1 VYVRHERTFILTRK
15 WQQDKYRKIHVPM
28 IMCVT
33 STLIDIPNVQLK
45 SLLWIFSSKWEH
57 LAKHAGDK
65 PYKCEVCPKQ
75 FNHKTDLRRHMCLH
89 TGEKPFSCEVCGKG
103 FIREDRMVKH
113 ADTHKKKPPPI
124 IMNWKK
130 AYLAK
135 PNIMERMDNA
145 KVKSWRIYI
154 CD

>member
-1 VYVRHERTFILTRK
+1 MAKHLYDNVFYIVVFK
-15 WQQDKYRKIHVPM
+15 KIVLGLFQK
-28 IMCVT
+28 
-33 STLIDIPNVQLK
+33 SDITTVKLPNSYLQ
-45 SLLWIFSSKWEH
+45 EH

-124 IMNWKK
+124 VMN
-130 AYLAK
+130 
-135 PNIMERMDNA
+135 
-145 KVKSWRIYI
+145 
-154 CD
+154 

>member
-1 VYVRHERTFILTRK
+1 MHEYINKLNLMKKISNVAVIFHPINSSIFIF
-15 WQQDKYRKIHVPM
+15 Q
-28 IMCVT
+28 
-33 STLIDIPNVQLK
+33 
-45 SLLWIFSSKWEH
+45 EH

-124 IMNWKK
+124 IMN
-130 AYLAK
+130 
-135 PNIMERMDNA
+135 
-145 KVKSWRIYI
+145 
-154 CD
+154 

>member
-1 VYVRHERTFILTRK
+1 MWYFNLF
-15 WQQDKYRKIHVPM
+15 
-28 IMCVT
+28 
-33 STLIDIPNVQLK
+33 
-45 SLLWIFSSKWEH
+45 SLFQEH

-113 ADTHKKKPPPI
+113 AETHKKKAAGAAAAAAHTGMATVQVGPPQSTVVTGPAI
-124 IMNWKK
+124 HAGSGIPAGAAAAIMWQQHQHQQAASGFWHQPHNQG
-130 AYLAK
+130 
-135 PNIMERMDNA
+135 IM
-145 KVKSWRIYI
+145 
-154 CD
+154 